1 MDYLLLPFVE
11 LEVRFGTQT
20 EKYFDSSID
29 KNYFEKIKNV
39 LDTGDFIINEI
50 ETEEYINDNLKL
62 SNDTIQLKENVFTKK
77 IQTNFAFDFKLSIN
91 QEFSLNSYLDSF
103 DTRKENTIIRNK
115 KRRSYISNNFKY
127 DLTSVI
133 QKENGI
139 NKSKH
144 ELEIELI
151 VNKETL
157 LWNTDFINIFLECKI
172 YDIINIVE
180 PMSREDFKI
189 NLF

>member
-11 LEVRFGTQT
+11 LEIRFGTQT

-50 ETEEYINDNLKL
+50 ESEEYIKDNLKL
-62 SNDTIQLKENVFTKK
+62 CNDTIQLKENVFTKK
-77 IQTNFAFDFKLSIN
+77 IQSNVAFDFKVSVN
-91 QEFSLNSYLDSF
+91 QEFSLNSYLNSF
-103 DTRKENTIIRNK
+103 NKENCIIRNK
-115 KRRSYISNNFKY
+115 KRRSYISHNFKY
-127 DLTSVI
+127 DLTSVV

-139 NKSKH
+139 NKSKN
-144 ELEIELI
+144 ELEIELL
-151 VNKETL
+151 VNQETL
-157 LWNTDFINIFLECKI
+157 LWNKDFINIFLECKI
-172 YDIINIVE
+172 YDIVNIVE

>member
-1 MDYLLLPFVE
+1 M
-11 LEVRFGTQT
+11 T
-20 EKYFDSSID
+20 
-29 KNYFEKIKNV
+29 
-39 LDTGDFIINEI
+39 
-50 ETEEYINDNLKL
+50 
-62 SNDTIQLKENVFTKK
+62 
-77 IQTNFAFDFKLSIN
+77 
-91 QEFSLNSYLDSF
+91 
-103 DTRKENTIIRNK
+103 
-115 KRRSYISNNFKY
+115 NNFKY

-144 ELEIELI
+144 ELEIEI
-151 VNKETL
+151 FVNKETL

>member
-39 LDTGDFIINEI
+39 LDTGDFVIHEI
-50 ETEEYINDNLKL
+50 ETEEYIKDNLKL
-62 SNDTIQLKENVFTKK
+62 SNQSIQLKENVFTKK
-77 IQTNFAFDFKLSIN
+77 ITTNFAFDFKLSVN
-91 QEFSLNSYLDSF
+91 QEFNLNSYLNSF
-103 DTRKENTIIRNK
+103 SKENCIIRNK
-115 KRRSYISNNFKY
+115 KRRSYISHNFKY

-133 QKENGI
+133 QKEDGI
-139 NKSKH
+139 NKSKY
-144 ELEIELI
+144 ELEIELL

-157 LWNTDFINIFLECKI
+157 LWNNDFINIFLECKM

>member
-39 LDTGDFIINEI
+39 LDTGDFIISEL
-50 ETEEYINDNLKL
+50 ETEEYIKDNLKL

-77 IQTNFAFDFKLSIN
+77 IQTNFAFDFKLSVN

-103 DTRKENTIIRNK
+103 DTNKENTIIRSK
-115 KRRSYISNNFKY
+115 KRRSYMTNNFKY

-144 ELEIELI
+144 ELEIEI
-151 VNKETL
+151 FVNKETL